1 MAKKVIYA
9 GITANDATGDSL
21 RAGAQAINSNFTELY
36 NALGGETGAPL
47 GLVSKVLAG
56 KGIIVSSPTGE
67 VLVTTK
73 PATADEIGGIRIGT
87 GLSIDEDGV
96 VTANFSELPKASQTI
111 LGGIKVGAR
120 LSIDANGV
128 LSADS
133 GAYTLPKATSSV
145 LGGIKIGSG
154 LEIDAGGIV
163 SVNQFDQTLNTTDVV
178 GFAGIVSRVYTT
190 EASSS
195 VFQRNNNEVID
206 TGLNIRSTVDKKPI
220 YIYNYGSNGDGRG
233 GSEIDIKELSVDIYT
248 KYDTDLEQK
257 WQFTNAT
264 NNGNS
269 LIAPTMILGSTGTQ
283 DQLISRI
290 GTHSI
295 SLSNFDFES
304 YIKITGPADPNTD
317 NIGVQVPRAN
327 KISIIANNLG
337 DFVDGLGY
345 TSQGRIELIAGGEW
359 SPYRASIKMGQ
370 LGDMSQAFPPTGTAV
385 DTLTNTIEMSGTA
398 FYGDV
403 ILQGSSTLGIRNK
416 IIFQDGTEQTT
427 AYPGAGGPLISI
439 PPGEFTVIY
448 TTGTNNRIRAI
459 KLFVLIETIDAA
471 YEVQTCE
478 IIAAINDVNSIHLTV
493 YGITYTGTAPIATFE
508 GQYVIQPT
516 EEPGVTTSEYR
527 IRARPTSETTTLQA
541 RVSAT
546 VLNTTYL
553 A

>member
-47 GLVSKVLAG
+47 SLVSKVLAG

-133 GAYTLPKATSSV
+133 GAYTLLKATSSV
-145 LGGIKIGSG
+145 LGGIKIGAG
-154 LEIDAGGIV
+154 LEIDNGGVV

-264 NNGNS
+264 NDGNA

-295 SLSNFDFES
+295 SLSNFDFKS

-317 NIGVQVPRAN
+317 NIGVEVPRAN

-337 DFVDGLGY
+337 DFVNGLGY

-427 AYPGAGGPLISI
+427 AYPGSGGPLISI

-478 IIAAINDVNSIHLTV
+478 IIAAIDDVDSIHLTV

>member
-47 GLVSKVLAG
+47 SLVSKVLAG

-133 GAYTLPKATSSV
+133 GAYTLLKATSSV
-145 LGGIKIGSG
+145 LGGIKIGAG
-154 LEIDAGGIV
+154 LEIDNGGVV

-264 NNGNS
+264 NDGNA

-295 SLSNFDFES
+295 SLSNFDFKS

-337 DFVDGLGY
+337 DFVNGLGY

-427 AYPGAGGPLISI
+427 AYPGSGGPLISI

-478 IIAAINDVNSIHLTV
+478 IIAAIDDVDSIHLTV

>member
-9 GITANDATGDSL
+9 GITANDASGDSL

-47 GLVSKVLAG
+47 SLVSKVLAG

-133 GAYTLPKATSSV
+133 GAYTLLKATSSV
-145 LGGIKIGSG
+145 LGGIKIGAG
-154 LEIDAGGIV
+154 LEIDNGGVV

-195 VFQRNNNEVID
+195 VFQRNNDEVID

-264 NNGNS
+264 NNGNA

-295 SLSNFDFES
+295 SFSNFDAKS
-304 YIKITGPADPNTD
+304 YIRISGPSEP
-317 NIGVQVPRAN
+317 GVDWLAPGVTAPIAN
-327 KISIIANNLG
+327 KISILSNDAENSG
-337 DFVDGLGY
+337 
-345 TSQGRIELIAGGEW
+345 QGRIELIAGGLD
-359 SPYRASIKMGQ
+359 SPTSAFIKMG
-370 LGDMSQAFPPTGTAV
+370 LPVGGIGEHPFPPPPIGPAV
-385 DTLTNTIEMSGTA
+385 DTLTNRIEIAGGTL
-398 FYGDV
+398 FWDDV
-403 ILQGSSTLGIRNK
+403 ILINGALGIRTK
-416 IIFQDGTEQTT
+416 IIFGDGSEQTT
-427 AYPGAGGPLISI
+427 AYTGGGGPLISI

-448 TTGTNNRIRAI
+448 TTGTNYRIRAI

-478 IIAAINDVNSIHLTV
+478 IIAAIDDVDSIHLTV

-516 EEPGVTTSEYR
+516 EEPGVNTSEYR

>member
-9 GITANDATGDSL
+9 GITANDASGDSL

-36 NALGGETGAPL
+36 NALGGESGAPL
-47 GLVSKVLAG
+47 SLVSKVLAG
-56 KGIIVSSPTGE
+56 NGIIVSSPAGE

-73 PATADEIGGIRIGT
+73 TATAGEIGGIRIGT
-87 GLSIDEDGV
+87 GININEDGIASV
-96 VTANFSELPKASQTI
+96 PLYELPKASQTI
-111 LGGIKVGAR
+111 LGGIKVGDR

-128 LSADS
+128 LSADA
-133 GAYTLPKATSSV
+133 GAYSLPKATGSV
-145 LGGIKIGSG
+145 LGGIKIGAG
-154 LEIDAGGIV
+154 LEIDNGGVV
-163 SVNQFDQTLNTTDVV
+163 SVNQFDQTLNTDDIVE
-178 GFAGIVSRVYTT
+178 FAGVISRVYTT
-190 EASSS
+190 EAASTI
-195 VFQRNNNEVID
+195 FQRDNQSNVD
-206 TGLNIRSTVDKKPI
+206 TGLNIRGDATKKPI
-220 YIYNYGSNGDGRG
+220 YIYNYGLDGDGTG
-233 GSEIDIKELSVDIYT
+233 GSEIDVKELSVDIYT
-248 KYDTDLEQK
+248 KWGTDQQQK
-257 WQFTNAT
+257 WQFTNAE
-264 NNGNS
+264 NDGNA

-295 SLSNFDFES
+295 SLGNFDFKS

-317 NIGVQVPRAN
+317 NIGVEVPRAN

-337 DFVDGLGY
+337 DFVNGLGY

-427 AYPGAGGPLISI
+427 AYPGSGGPLISI

-478 IIAAINDVNSIHLTV
+478 IIAAIDDVDSIHLTV